1 LIKPPIQTNIG
12 KFTIQD
18 SVANHASTMRFEPAS
33 RLVGRHLQ
41 SLIQRSASFSTT
53 STEAP
58 IFLVYGATG
67 GIGAELCKRLANHD
81 GAQVILA
88 GRDESKLAALAA
100 SLPDPS
106 QASIQIVDVLS
117 PESVDAATAAVVKQ
131 HGHITGVA
139 NCVGSVVLKSAHATT
154 MDEFENTLRINLF
167 SSFNIL
173 KASVKAMM
181 KNPNNAGG
189 SLVFCSSAVAKH
201 GLANH
206 EAIAAAKGGISAMAL
221 SAAATYAPKNI
232 RINCVAPGLTK
243 TPMTSKITG
252 NEGMLKASVAMH
264 ALKRIG
270 EPTDIASAIEF
281 LLDPKNNFIT
291 GQVLAVDGG
300 LSSLR
305 PM

>member
-1 LIKPPIQTNIG
+1 
-12 KFTIQD
+12 
-18 SVANHASTMRFEPAS
+18 MRFQPAG
-33 RLVGRHLQ
+33 RLLGRHLK
-41 SLIQRSASFSTT
+41 SPIQRSSGDVQFNQFSTT
-53 STEAP
+53 SSEAP
-58 IFLVYGATG
+58 VFLVYGATG
-67 GIGAELCKRLANHD
+67 GIGAELCRRLSANHD

-88 GRDESKLAALAA
+88 GRDESKLAALQAGLA
-100 SLPDPS
+100 NPS
-106 QASIQIVDVLS
+106 QASIQVVDVLS

-131 HGHITGVA
+131 YGHLTGVA
-139 NCVGSVVLKSAHATT
+139 SCVGSVILKSAHATT
-154 MDEFENTLRINLF
+154 MAEFENTLKINLF

-173 KASVKAMM
+173 KSTVKHMM
-181 KNPNNAGG
+181 KNPSGG

-206 EAIAAAKGGISAMAL
+206 EAIAAAKGGVSALAL
-221 SAAATYAPKNI
+221 SAAATYAPKQI
-232 RINCVAPGLTK
+232 RVNCVAPGLTK
-243 TPMTSKITG
+243 TPMTSRITE

-270 EPTDIASAIEF
+270 EPTDVAAAIEF